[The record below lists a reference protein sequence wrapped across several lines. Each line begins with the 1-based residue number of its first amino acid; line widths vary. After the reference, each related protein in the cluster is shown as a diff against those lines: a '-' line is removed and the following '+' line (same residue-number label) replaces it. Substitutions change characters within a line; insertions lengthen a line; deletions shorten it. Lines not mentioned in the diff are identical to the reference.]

1 MFFNSDDWSC
11 HAQCFHL
18 EQERTKYNRVH
29 FVGDF
34 SIRFFQ
40 TLVDS
45 SIELSK
51 DYAIVLNKYYLRLL
65 LQAMT
70 SYQTNKQV
78 CISIGQSEISELN
91 VENERFSNQVLEV
104 KELAANELVQLFNK
118 IPIDI
123 FKLKAKS

>member
-1 MFFNSDDWSC
+1 M
-11 HAQCFHL
+11 

>member
-1 MFFNSDDWSC
+1 
-11 HAQCFHL
+11 
-18 EQERTKYNRVH
+18 
-29 FVGDF
+29 
-34 SIRFFQ
+34 
-40 TLVDS
+40 
-45 SIELSK
+45 
-51 DYAIVLNKYYLRLL
+51 
-65 LQAMT
+65 MT